1 MDVRPPVAPP
11 PAEPDTRG
19 TVAIVAVFGVLVAL
33 GWLAFFFGLF
43 LPRAT
48 P

>member
-1 MDVRPPVAPP
+1 MANV
-11 PAEPDTRG
+11 PDSETRG
-19 TVAIVAVFGVLVAL
+19 TVAIVAAFGLLVAV

-43 LPRAT
+43 LPRQS

>member
-1 MDVRPPVAPP
+1 MADAPDS
-11 PAEPDTRG
+11 DTRG
-19 TVAIVAVFGVLVAL
+19 TVAIVAAFGVLVAV

-43 LPRAT
+43 LPRQA